1 MLLTTQDL
9 QEMQSVYPDYRL
21 ELVDGEIIV
30 MSPSGYASD
39 EVATEFAR
47 QLGNWVKPKK
57 LGRVTASSAGFNLP
71 DSNTRYPDVS
81 LVKAERL
88 KKSPRFFADL
98 APDLMVA
105 VKSPTDS
112 LSKTRKKIQSVLK
125 VGTQVGILVNPDE
138 RIVEVYRNNYPV
150 QILQDGDSLIL
161 PELLPGWT
169 LLVSELWPVEFDEL
183 FHEQLIIYFCTHLL

>member
-1 MLLTTQDL
+1 MLLTRQDL

-30 MSPSGYASD
+30 MSPSGYESD
-39 EVATEFAR
+39 EVAAEFVR

-71 DSNTRYPDVS
+71 DSNTRSPDVS
-81 LVKAERL
+81 FVKAERL
-88 KKSPRFFADL
+88 KKSPRSFADL
-98 APDLMVA
+98 APDLMVE

-112 LSKTRKKIQSVLK
+112 LTKTREKIQSFLN
-125 VGTQVGILVNPDE
+125 VGTQIGILVNPDE

-150 QILQDGDSLIL
+150 QILQDGDSLTV

-169 LLVSELWPVEFDEL
+169 LLISELWPVEFD
-183 FHEQLIIYFCTHLL
+183 

>member
-1 MLLTTQDL
+1 MLLTRQDL
-9 QEMQSVYPDYRL
+9 QEMQSAYPDYRL

-47 QLGNWVKPKK
+47 QLANWVKPRK

-71 DSNTRYPDVS
+71 DANIRSPDVS
-81 LVKAERL
+81 FVKAERL
-88 KKSPRFFADL
+88 KQSPRSFADL
-98 APDLMVA
+98 APDLMVE

-112 LSKTRKKIQSVLK
+112 LTKTREKIQNFLNA
-125 VGTQVGILVNPDE
+125 GTQVGILVNPDE

-150 QILQDGDSLIL
+150 QILQDGDHLTL
-161 PELLPGWT
+161 PDLLPDWT
-169 LLVSELWPVEFDEL
+169 LLVSELWPVEFD
-183 FHEQLIIYFCTHLL
+183 

>member
-9 QEMQSVYPDYRL
+9 QEMQSAYPDYRL

-71 DSNTRYPDVS
+71 DSNTRSPDVS
-81 LVKAERL
+81 FVKAERL
-88 KKSPRFFADL
+88 KQSPRSFADL
-98 APDLMVA
+98 APDLMVE

-112 LSKTRKKIQSVLK
+112 LTKTRKKIQNFLN

-138 RIVEVYRNNYPV
+138 RIIEVYRNNYPV
-150 QILQDGDSLIL
+150 EILQDGDSLTL

-169 LLVSELWPVEFDEL
+169 LLVSELWPVEFD
-183 FHEQLIIYFCTHLL
+183 

>member
-9 QEMQSVYPDYRL
+9 QEIQSAYPDYRL
-21 ELVDGEIIV
+21 ELEDGEIIV

-47 QLGNWVKPKK
+47 QLANWVKPKK
-57 LGRVTASSAGFNLP
+57 LGRVTASSAEFNSP
-71 DSNTRYPDVS
+71 DSNTRSPDVS
-81 LVKAERL
+81 FVKAERL
-88 KKSPRFFADL
+88 KQSPRSFADL
-98 APDLMVA
+98 APDLMVE

-112 LSKTRKKIQSVLK
+112 LIKTRKKIQNFLK

-150 QILQDGDSLIL
+150 QILQDGDSLTL
-161 PELLPGWT
+161 PQLLPGWT
-169 LLVSELWPVEFDEL
+169 LLVSEL
-183 FHEQLIIYFCTHLL
+183 